1 MNLEIG
7 KKIEE
12 VWRATGMSKVAFAD
26 KIGMNR
32 NNVYYL
38 FERTNIEAEQLRK
51 IGEVLNHDFFQYYE
65 SSNRN
70 IVEEP
75 LVVYAKKELDAL
87 NEFDGIISPKEIALS
102 LIRNWMDANKHNPFI
117 AKEDKKQNEL
127 NLSAIRFFVQII
139 DDTQC
144 V

>member
-1 MNLEIG
+1 M
-7 KKIEE
+7 
-12 VWRATGMSKVAFAD
+12 TS
-26 KIGMNR
+26 
-32 NNVYYL
+32 
-38 FERTNIEAEQLRK
+38 
-51 IGEVLNHDFFQYYE
+51 
-65 SSNRN
+65 
-70 IVEEP
+70 
-75 LVVYAKKELDAL
+75 KKEKAKLLTPDQEKNIINAFNAGEFTIDQLDAL

>member
-38 FERTNIEAEQLRK
+38 FQRTNIEADQLRK

-75 LVVYAKKELDAL
+75 LVVYAKKESNKNGFTAR
-87 NEFDGIISPKEIALS
+87 LS
-102 LIRNWMDANKHNPFI
+102 LII
-117 AKEDKKQNEL
+117 EL
-127 NLSAIRFFVQII
+127 DPDFDLLSS
-139 DDTQC
+139 DDFKSKINDILKI
-144 V
+144 VSK

>member
-1 MNLEIG
+1 MGSRTERLFKFYSLNSLTTLKGVSAINFS
-7 KKIEE
+7 
-12 VWRATGMSKVAFAD
+12 TMSREKVTQKLLTPDQEKNIINAFNA
-26 KIGMNR
+26 
-32 NNVYYL
+32 
-38 FERTNIEAEQLRK
+38 
-51 IGEVLNHDFFQYYE
+51 GEFTIDQ
-65 SSNRN
+65 
-70 IVEEP
+70 
-75 LVVYAKKELDAL
+75 LDAL

-139 DDTQC
+139 DDTQT